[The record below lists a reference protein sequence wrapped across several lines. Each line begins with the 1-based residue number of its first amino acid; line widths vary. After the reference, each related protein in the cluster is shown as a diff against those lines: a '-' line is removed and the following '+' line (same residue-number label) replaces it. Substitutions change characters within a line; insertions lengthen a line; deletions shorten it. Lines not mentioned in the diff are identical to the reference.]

1 MKDNLRSKEV
11 KENKI
16 IDRKP
21 YEEAMMSMMSN
32 ASKYVNYSF
41 WSFVIAKMQVSLNRS
56 VPTAGVGFY
65 NNNFQL
71 VINPDFFNP
80 LPLEQRMGILI
91 HECLHVTLKHIFR
104 KGERDHKLFNIA
116 CDMALNQSIKRDWLP
131 EGAIYPDTFKDTAGN
146 SWPENKTAEVYYEML
161 KAEKEK
167 QEKEKQEK
175 QEKCED
181 QDQDQGE
188 SQDQEGQSQ
197 GEGESQDQE
206 GQGQGEGES
215 QDQEGQ
221 GDYTPSNG
229 NPDLTGSDEL
239 TVDDHAAWDS
249 INAEDEELASQ
260 MMEKTIKEA
269 IEKSRGN
276 TPANLESILEL
287 WKRKPLISWKKVL
300 KKYVSSKVGGKRST
314 IKRRDRRQPNRIE
327 VKGKRTFLDTP
338 EVIACIDTSGSMSD
352 DEIIGGLVEIH
363 EICKLTKSNLKILQ
377 IDTTVKGLEEYD
389 PKKKNFK
396 RNGNGG
402 TYMGAGV
409 DFLMENKIKS
419 DVVIFISDMCIED
432 VSTDKTWNDW
442 KKTKTPVLWL
452 NTSGTDVSWEGT
464 KGHVIMDINKA

>member
-1 MKDNLRSKEV
+1 MKHNSHLKE
-11 KENKI
+11 

-21 YEEAMMSMMSN
+21 YEEAMMNMMSN

-131 EGAIYPDTFKDTAGN
+131 EGAIYPDSFKDSAGN
-146 SWPENKTAEVYYEML
+146 SWPVNKTAEVYYEML
-161 KAEKEK
+161 KDEKQK
-167 QEKEKQEK
+167 QEKEKSEQKNQGE
-175 QEKCED
+175 
-181 QDQDQGE
+181 DQGE
-188 SQDQEGQSQ
+188 GQ
-197 GEGESQDQE
+197 G
-206 GQGQGEGES
+206 GQGEG
-215 QDQEGQ
+215 QDQDEENQ
-221 GDYTPSNG
+221 GGFTPSNG

-239 TVDDHAAWDS
+239 TVDVHDAWDT
-249 INAEDEELASQ
+249 INPEDEELASQ

-276 TPANLESILEL
+276 TPDNIESILEL

-327 VKGKRTFLDTP
+327 VKGKKTFLDTP
-338 EVIACIDTSGSMSD
+338 EVIVCIDTSGSMSD
-352 DEIIGGLVEIH
+352 EEIVNGLIEIN
-363 EICKLTKSNLKILQ
+363 EICKLTRSNLKILQ

-389 PKKKNFK
+389 QKKKTFK

-409 DFLMENKIKS
+409 DFLMENKIKT
-419 DVVIFISDMCIED
+419 DVVVFISDMYIED
-432 VSTDKTWNDW
+432 VSSDKTWNDW

-452 NTSGTDVSWEGT
+452 NTSGVDVSWEGT
-464 KGHVIMDINKA
+464 KGHVIMDINKP